1 MTKNKLLNSESGIAH
16 LVLVFIVLVVLGVT
30 GFAAYTVVSSNNE
43 LADEQDTTTS
53 EVADDSSID
62 TDADD
67 SDKSVATE
75 TSSDLEAENANN

>member
-1 MTKNKLLNSESGIAH
+1 MTKNKLLSSESGIAH

-43 LADEQDTTTS
+43 LADEQDS
-53 EVADDSSID
+53 SLDIADDSSID

-67 SDKSVATE
+67 SDTSVATE
-75 TSSDLEAENANN
+75 TNSDLEAENANN